1 MTVIRIASPHVPPS
15 QNKSFANNKSGSG
28 KGRFRTA
35 EYRTW
40 ALAFGYD
47 LNAAMRSQK
56 PIAGPYTIEI
66 TIDRSRRHKLSD
78 IMNREK
84 VVSDLLQEHKIIEND
99 NLCEEGT
106 VRWGN
111 LSHPGIE
118 IVIRSWP
125 L

>member
-1 MTVIRIASPHVPPS
+1 MSVIRIASQHVPPS
-15 QNKSFANNKSGSG
+15 SNAAYANNKG
-28 KGRFRTA
+28 KGRGRVRTA

-40 ALAFGYD
+40 AIAMGYD

-56 PIAGPYTIEI
+56 PITGPYTIEI

>member
-1 MTVIRIASPHVPPS
+1 MTVVRIASQHVPPS
-15 QNKSFANNKSGSG
+15 SNAAYANNKGKG

-40 ALAFGYD
+40 AVAMGYD

-56 PIAGPYTIEI
+56 PITGPYSIEI

-84 VVSDLLQEHKIIEND
+84 VVSDILQEHGVIEND
-99 NLCEEGT
+99 NLCESGT
-106 VRWGN
+106 VKWG
-111 LSHPGIE
+111 SAQGGIVIE
-118 IVIRSWP
+118 IIPYNP